1 MRARKSRR
9 TQIQILLLGA
19 GFLAIAI
26 GIGLIYVL
34 TIMSAAPPVERDYQ
48 ALETTVVYAR
58 GGEVLA
64 GIYQEDRTYV
74 ELDDIPLKVRHAF
87 IAVEDRNF
95 YSHPGVDPPAILRAL
110 YANLRHRRIVEGGS
124 TITQQLARNL
134 YLDRSRT
141 VRRKLLEMRIAFNLE
156 RTYSKDEILE
166 MYLNH
171 IYLGSGAYGVQA
183 AANRY
188 FDRDLDELSVDQA
201 ALLAALP
208 RAPNYYSP
216 FNNPEAAEG
225 RRNLVLQRMS
235 QNHYLT
241 EAEAREAAS
250 RPLETADPTAGR
262 KTAAPYF
269 VEHVRRKLVEKFG
282 EEAVYGEGLIVHT
295 TLDADAQSHAE
306 AAFENAIS
314 TGRLPTR
321 IRPEG
326 AAGNPVA
333 ELQPQHALVSIDPHS
348 GAIRAMIGGRG
359 DDEFNRAVQATR
371 NPGSAFKPFIYAAA
385 IAAGDHPGTVVNDIP
400 RIADRR
406 VAEQARAVVEGG
418 SPANPGELEGPEF
431 PASPDGSE
439 GAADGGTNEPLVV
452 WPRNFDDRYLGLVS
466 YRRAL
471 ERSINTAAVE
481 VLRRV
486 GIDNARRHLD
496 GYGFSSLTDRDGGQ
510 DHYALA
516 LGGLEAGVSPLEMAA
531 AFAAFAAGGRAPLP
545 YSVEKVTNRRGE
557 VLYRAEPRA
566 TPDPEELYFRYLRYG
581 LYPPYTEPLRREP
594 ALTEAE
600 AYIVTDMLRTAVEEG
615 TGRAARLD
623 VPVAGK
629 TGTSDANHD
638 AWFVGFT
645 DELVS
650 AVWLG
655 EDLPQP
661 MRYRRVQPEASDQL
675 ASRIAPDGTYLAVE
689 RAVDEPEIILTGV
702 HASMVWRDYMRAIIV
717 SRDETDVADA
727 DAARDAD
734 NTGPSAEV
742 PRHSP
747 FDRPDGVRTIEID
760 PITGRAPEEQSPRSV
775 TEIAV
780 DDSPREVPW
789 AFTVYFPT
797 LSGVMRQI
805 SPHDRLRR
813 NSDADEKPFWSE
825 IKTQRIDLL
834 STMPLPPDQLL
845 EALDADFTPLFV
857 AERRYLRDSGIIL
870 GPAEIELP
878 ATPWPL
884 SLPQADADGDEAAT
898 PERDTLPQL
907 VNLDGESF
915 SGTYVV
921 GPWEP
926 IQQIDP
932 ATGLPIDAE
941 EPVFR
946 RLPEYTP

>member
-1 MRARKSRR
+1 MRVLNSRR
-9 TQIQILLLGA
+9 TKLQVLLLGT
-19 GFLAIAI
+19 GLLAIAV
-26 GIGLIYVL
+26 GIGLAYVL

-74 ELDDIPLKVRHAF
+74 ALEDIPLKVRQAF

-141 VRRKLLEMRIAFNLE
+141 IRRKLLEIRIAFNLE

-171 IYLGSGAYGVQA
+171 IYLGSGAYGVHA

-216 FNNPEAAEG
+216 FNNLEAAEG

-235 QNHYLT
+235 QNRYLT

-250 RPLETADPTAGR
+250 RPLETADPMAGR

-282 EEAVYGEGLIVHT
+282 EEAVYGEGLVVHT

-321 IRPEG
+321 VRPEG
-326 AAGNPVA
+326 AAGNPIA

-371 NPGSAFKPFIYAAA
+371 HPGSAFKPFIYAAA

-406 VAEQARAVVEGG
+406 VAEQARAVVENG
-418 SPANPGELEGPEF
+418 SLANPGELEGPED
-431 PASPDGSE
+431 PG
-439 GAADGGTNEPLVV
+439 GATDEPLVV

-466 YRRAL
+466 YRRAI

-486 GIDNARRHLD
+486 GIGNAREHLD

-516 LGGLEAGVSPLEMAA
+516 LGGLETGVSPLEMAT

-545 YSVEKVTNRRGE
+545 YSIEKVTNRRGE

-566 TPDPEELYFRYLRYG
+566 EPDPEELYFRYLRYG
-581 LYPPYTEPLRREP
+581 LYPPYTEPMRREP

-645 DELVS
+645 EELVS

-661 MRYRRVQPEASDQL
+661 MRYRRVQPEVSDQL

-689 RAVDEPEIILTGV
+689 RAPTEPEIILTGV
-702 HASMVWRDYMRAIIV
+702 HASMVWRDYMQAIV
-717 SRDETDVADA
+717 ASRDETDGADA
-727 DAARDAD
+727 
-734 NTGPSAEV
+734 V
-742 PRHSP
+742 L
-747 FDRPDGVRTIEID
+747 DRPDGVMTIEID
-760 PITGRAPEEQSPRSV
+760 PVTGRAPEDFSPRSV

-789 AFTVYFPT
+789 AFAVYFPT
-797 LSGVMRQI
+797 LSSVMRQI
-805 SPHDRLRR
+805 APHDRLRG
-813 NSDADEKPFWSE
+813 DGGAGEEPFWSE
-825 IKTQRIDLL
+825 IGTQRIDLL

-845 EALDADFTPLFV
+845 EALDADFIPLFV
-857 AERRYLRDSGIIL
+857 TERRYLRDSGIIL

-884 SLPQADADGDEAAT
+884 ALPRVSTDGDETAA
-898 PERDTLPQL
+898 PDRDSLPQL
-907 VNLDGESF
+907 VNLAGEPF

-932 ATGLPIDAE
+932 DTGLPIDAD

-946 RLPEYTP
+946 RLPHYTP